1 MGIVNPDSE
10 VTWISVTAA
19 PIPLEDYGVAI
30 AYVDITERKR
40 VEAALRES
48 ERRFRAIFDQTF
60 QFVGLLKPDG
70 TLLEANQTAL
80 DFGGFSLCDIVG
92 RPFWEARWW
101 TLSQETQTGLQSAIT
116 QAAGGEFVR
125 YEVDVLG
132 ALEQVATID
141 FSLKPVRDETGQVVL
156 LIPEGRDIT
165 DRKQAEEALHKAK
178 EAAEVAN
185 RAKSEFLANMSHELR
200 TPLNGILGYAHI
212 LKQDKNLTSKQQN
225 GLDTIQQ
232 CGEHLLTLIN
242 DILDFSK
249 IEARKMEI
257 HLSDFHFPNFIN
269 NIAEIFRFRAREKNI
284 SFSYESL

>member
-1 MGIVNPDSE
+1 
-10 VTWISVTAA
+10 
-19 PIPLEDYGVAI
+19 
-30 AYVDITERKR
+30 
-40 VEAALRES
+40 
-48 ERRFRAIFDQTF
+48 
-60 QFVGLLKPDG
+60 
-70 TLLEANQTAL
+70 
-80 DFGGFSLCDIVG
+80 
-92 RPFWEARWW
+92 
-101 TLSQETQTGLQSAIT
+101 LQSAIA

-225 GLDTIQQ
+225 GLDIIQQ

-257 HLSDFHFPNFIN
+257 HLSDFHFPKFLN
-269 NIAEIFRFRAREKNI
+269 NIAEIFRIRANEKNI
-284 SFSYESL
+284 SFSYESLSLLPTFVRGDEQKLRQVLINLLEMRLSLPKAVE